1 MRRATFHRFDKFAN
15 DPLTFSSSW
24 SRAEHALK
32 NILHLLPLRNSA
44 RFRKLARSKTICP
57 REEGRGVN
65 LFIINDG
72 ILNEYT
78 SEKRGGGCS
87 RSILEIS
94 SNQFEGNSLRTLDE
108 SLEKWKWR
116 VRRETPPLWK
126 EIGNAAGEV
135 CDPRVIARQLCEKL
149 STPTWVFLSL
159 PLFSSPCTFHP
170 ASMDPTYGSAIP
182 LVSPSI
188 YIQQFIL
195 ITFYANFFEPLS
207 HCQMNQRQF

>member
-1 MRRATFHRFDKFAN
+1 MSLLSIGRYNCEWTKGISEGFIKMEIAVDRLGGDTRIPRPFYSIKISRLRRKAALCAAPLSTVSTN

-78 SEKRGGGCS
+78 SEKRGG
-87 RSILEIS
+87 RK
-94 SNQFEGNSLRTLDE
+94 FEKHSGN
-108 SLEKWKWR
+108 
-116 VRRETPPLWK
+116 
-126 EIGNAAGEV
+126 
-135 CDPRVIARQLCEKL
+135 
-149 STPTWVFLSL
+149 
-159 PLFSSPCTFHP
+159 
-170 ASMDPTYGSAIP
+170 
-182 LVSPSI
+182 
-188 YIQQFIL
+188 FI
-195 ITFYANFFEPLS
+195 
-207 HCQMNQRQF
+207 

>member
-1 MRRATFHRFDKFAN
+1 MEIAVDRLGGDTRIPRPFYSIKISRLRRKAALCAA
-15 DPLTFSSSW
+15 PLSTVSTNSQMIRLHFPA
-24 SRAEHALK
+24 RGLALNTK

-87 RSILEIS
+87 RNILEIS

-108 SLEKWKWR
+108 SLEKWK
-116 VRRETPPLWK
+116 
-126 EIGNAAGEV
+126 
-135 CDPRVIARQLCEKL
+135 
-149 STPTWVFLSL
+149 
-159 PLFSSPCTFHP
+159 
-170 ASMDPTYGSAIP
+170 
-182 LVSPSI
+182 
-188 YIQQFIL
+188 
-195 ITFYANFFEPLS
+195 
-207 HCQMNQRQF
+207 

>member
-1 MRRATFHRFDKFAN
+1 MDRLGEDTRIPRPFYSIKISRLRRKAALCAAPLSTVSTN

-87 RSILEIS
+87 RNILEIS

-108 SLEKWKWR
+108 SLEKWK
-116 VRRETPPLWK
+116 
-126 EIGNAAGEV
+126 
-135 CDPRVIARQLCEKL
+135 
-149 STPTWVFLSL
+149 
-159 PLFSSPCTFHP
+159 
-170 ASMDPTYGSAIP
+170 
-182 LVSPSI
+182 
-188 YIQQFIL
+188 
-195 ITFYANFFEPLS
+195 
-207 HCQMNQRQF
+207 